1 MTHSLRFVAAFAL
14 LAVAAHAESPVNTD
28 ADGLAL
34 EGHDPVAFFTIGV
47 ALPGKP
53 GITAEHNGATYRFAK
68 QAHRDSFVANPEKF
82 LPAYGGYC
90 AYGAAKGALY
100 PVAIETWQIIDGRL
114 ILNYNAEIKEQFDA
128 NVEDFLAAADA
139 NWPGL
144 NTAVN

>member
-1 MTHSLRFVAAFAL
+1 MKSSLRFVAAFAL
-14 LAVAAHAESPVNTD
+14 LAIAAHAKSPVNTD
-28 ADGLAL
+28 ANGLAL

-53 GITAEHNGATYRFAK
+53 GLTAEHNGATYRFAK
-68 QAHRDSFVANPEKF
+68 KAHRESFIANPEKF

-100 PVAIETWQIIDGRL
+100 PVDIDTWQIFEDRL
-114 ILNYNAEIKEQFDA
+114 ILNYSAKIKEQFNADIEA
-128 NVEDFLAAADA
+128 FLTAADA

-144 NTAVN
+144 NTAAN